1 MNGPSVK
8 NLDIDLDI
16 ANIGKFSNTY
26 VIEQVSKLFHLCQA
40 KLSLEQLKL
49 KQWREGRGS
58 CLEKFPNF
66 YFFAPSKMS
75 VLSLVGC
82 EEHLPWEGYLS
93 LIGPHCLKGTLRT
106 SLETSGFLYWRN

>member
-1 MNGPSVK
+1 MEGGAGV
-8 NLDIDLDI
+8 
-16 ANIGKFSNTY
+16 
-26 VIEQVSKLFHLCQA
+26 
-40 KLSLEQLKL
+40 LSRKVLKH
-49 KQWREGRGS
+49 S
-58 CLEKFPNF
+58 
-66 YFFAPSKMS
+66 FFAPSKMS